1 VRNRG
6 AVPVEVVAEQLDQDR
21 RDGGGPGFVLGTV
34 LEAAGLA
41 GGAVVGQ
48 ILAVPGRR
56 CQHVHVDQAENKA
69 LVRRY
74 YDEVLTGGDRKL
86 LARLLDPGFVS
97 HISGGPDAG
106 AEAYAAAV
114 AVTHAAFP
122 DLVITVHDQVAEDD
136 KVVTRWSATGTH
148 AGDFAGVPATGRVIT
163 VSGIHIHRIRH
174 GRLIEHWEELNLLG
188 VLRQLGVMS

>member
-1 VRNRG
+1 MTLR
-6 AVPVEVVAEQLDQDR
+6 
-21 RDGGGPGFVLGTV
+21 
-34 LEAAGLA
+34 A
-41 GGAVVGQ
+41 GGEF
-48 ILAVPGRR
+48 R
-56 CQHVHVDQAENKA
+56 CQHVRVDPENKA

-74 YDEVLTGGDRKL
+74 YDEVLTGRDRKL
-86 LARLLDPGFVS
+86 LARLLDPAFVS
-97 HISGGPDAG
+97 HVSGGPDAG

-114 AVTHAAFP
+114 AATHAAFP
-122 DLVITVHDQVAEDD
+122 DLAVTVHDQVAEDD

-148 AGDFAGVPATGRVIT
+148 TGDFAGVPATGRVVT